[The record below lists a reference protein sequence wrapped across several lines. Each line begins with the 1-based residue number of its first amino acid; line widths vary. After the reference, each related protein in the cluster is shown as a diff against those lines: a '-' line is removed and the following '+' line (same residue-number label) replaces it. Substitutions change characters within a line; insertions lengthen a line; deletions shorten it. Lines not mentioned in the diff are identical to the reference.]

1 MYIQGSDGA
10 DGVNGDPGPQG
21 PPVSHAFHIR
31 MYTLYAH
38 INRVLAD
45 LKGLL
50 DQQESKDLRLV
61 TVLYINKHFVIIKW
75 VYF

>member
-10 DGVNGDPGPQG
+10 DGVNGDTGPQG

-31 MYTLYAH
+31 MCKLYAH
-38 INRVLAD
+38 TNRALAD

-50 DQQESKDLRLV
+50 DQQDPKDLRLV
-61 TVLYINKHFVIIKW
+61 TEKYKLYYTHE
-75 VYF
+75 